1 MTAIKSKKRMAE
13 SEGGAWKT
21 LQIRNIGDDTAPR
34 DLVEL
39 FSREQF
45 DLAGVYVE
53 LIGLPDSCL
62 VQGFISVRERE
73 ATKAK
78 KWANGMLWRGQ
89 KLDVAIDDWE

>member
-1 MTAIKSKKRMAE
+1 MAAIKRNKQMAK
-13 SEGGAWKT
+13 SRGRWTT

-45 DLAGVYVE
+45 DLSRAYVE
-53 LIGLPDSCL
+53 LIGSPRSCL
-62 VQGFISVRERE
+62 AQGFISVRERE

-78 KWANGMLWRGQ
+78 NWANGMLWRGQ